1 MTTKL
6 IAVGVLAVVI
16 AGLVSVTFPTSTLLG
31 NAQEDEV
38 QPSTIQVG
46 EYFYGAP
53 EYQAPVGDAAKPEK
67 VVATI
72 TGAAKGEIVLVL
84 KNVGKLEH
92 EVQSALFLDTTETQI
107 TSFDASGKEISKVE
121 TVGALREVE
130 VQPGT
135 TAQVALTLDE
145 TLVRAFE
152 DDPNLEMKF
161 ELACQSGHDKR
172 DTAKDHY
179 QMGMRGW
186 IVLKP

>member
-1 MTTKL
+1 M
-6 IAVGVLAVVI
+6 
-16 AGLVSVTFPTSTLLG
+16 VSGSA
-31 NAQEDEV
+31 AQEEA
-38 QPSTIQVG
+38 QPTTIQLG
-46 EYFYGAP
+46 EYFYGTPVNA
-53 EYQAPVGDAAKPEK
+53 APVGDASKPEK
-67 VVATI
+67 IVATI

-92 EVQSALFLDTTETQI
+92 EVQSALFLDTTETQVK
-107 TSFDASGKEISKVE
+107 SFDASGKEISKVE

-135 TAQVALTLDE
+135 TAEVTLSLDE
-145 TLVRAFE
+145 TLQRAFE
-152 DDPNLEMKF
+152 DDPSLEMRF